1 MYEMLTGEQPYTGE
15 TLGEIAVKHMNAEPV
30 PPREKAPETPEE
42 LERIC
47 LRAMNASL
55 EERYQTAGE
64 LYEDLEAFTQEQ
76 LKAEEEINPPVKPIR
91 APGEQSKKKYS
102 QGRRR
107 AGRVSFL
114 AGTFGVLVT
123 ALALFIFLW
132 NFWLGEIF
140 SPAERIRMPNF
151 VGSNYEALLGDSE
164 IAGTYSFRVTFIVDP
179 EAQPGIVLA
188 QNPGE
193 GRSIM
198 ITPDGVEV
206 ELTVSAGESTAGV
219 PDVLNMD
226 YRDAAAALRQ
236 AGFSVEIQNAI
247 SDSVAKDLVISTS
260 PNAGEQLSTG
270 STVYIVVSSGTE
282 ISYVSM
288 PNLVGLSEDAAISQ
302 LQNSGLVYGAS
313 VRETN
318 DVDAGTVIGQSVEA
332 FTDVEEHSKIVLTV
346 SAGPEG

>member
-1 MYEMLTGEQPYTGE
+1 
-15 TLGEIAVKHMNAEPV
+15 
-30 PPREKAPETPEE
+30 
-42 LERIC
+42 
-47 LRAMNASL
+47 
-55 EERYQTAGE
+55 
-64 LYEDLEAFTQEQ
+64 
-76 LKAEEEINPPVKPIR
+76 
-91 APGEQSKKKYS
+91 
-102 QGRRR
+102 
-107 AGRVSFL
+107 
-114 AGTFGVLVT
+114 
-123 ALALFIFLW
+123 
-132 NFWLGEIF
+132 
-140 SPAERIRMPNF
+140 
-151 VGSNYEALLGDSE
+151 
-164 IAGTYSFRVTFIVDP
+164 
-179 EAQPGIVLA
+179 
-188 QNPGE
+188 
-193 GRSIM
+193 M